1 MPTSAIKDLLKKWEA
16 VRAMV
21 LEWHPNQADVSRV
34 GDLYNNNA
42 IDYFWEILKK
52 REKQSTLDMDRPYLF
67 FFDLMKCASPKV
79 LVTGCLTPQVC
90 VKHCPNETFLANEN
104 LADTED
110 IRKKLICKYGIKK
123 EGQSL
128 QNLLNDGHCATL
140 YLKSFPIFGRCLP
153 DIRKL
158 APKDPDKPITDK
170 DDNVIRLGNDE
181 LLVDSIVNAT
191 GSLAQFLSLREMGS
205 KIFSDFKASWH
216 LLLLGLVLSM
226 VVSLIWIVLMR
237 WLAGVM
243 VWLSAVLVLGFLGFG
258 CYYSTTKYLSL
269 KNVPGSDAKLT
280 ITFDFKSYLA
290 LQDTWLAFAIT
301 TGVVFA
307 ILFLILIFLRK
318 RIVIAIALIKEASS
332 DIIQLEEGVWNAF
345 RWNWIERR
353 DGNGDTISTWCKKIN
368 VAGQAYCVF
377 CNSVLKYG
385 GEGFKAF
392 TNHSKTV
399 THIKYSKCIRHSM
412 TLSNYANSKSTDD
425 LLETDARP
433 LDIVTRKARQEVLIT
448 SFIAENSLSFN
459 VAPNLIELCEQ
470 LSRNQTALNS
480 LEMSRT
486 TACYKMK
493 YGLAKTIKENIIKT
507 LKETPFSLNL
517 DESTS
522 NAQES
527 ILAILVQFYD
537 NNQNE
542 VVVHHFA
549 SLKMESCNS
558 EAVFKAVV
566 NTIEDN
572 NIPWANLI
580 SVLMDSCNTMRGKK
594 RALKP
599 DYDQTKHPT
608 Y

>member
-1 MPTSAIKDLLKKWEA
+1 MPSKTGRINS
-16 VRAMV
+16 
-21 LEWHPNQADVSRV
+21 
-34 GDLYNNNA
+34 
-42 IDYFWEILKK
+42 
-52 REKQSTLDMDRPYLF
+52 
-67 FFDLMKCASPKV
+67 KV
-79 LVTGCLTPQVC
+79 LQKRSAKT
-90 VKHCPNETFLANEN
+90 LA
-104 LADTED
+104 
-110 IRKKLICKYGIKK
+110 
-123 EGQSL
+123 
-128 QNLLNDGHCATL
+128 
-140 YLKSFPIFGRCLP
+140 
-153 DIRKL
+153 
-158 APKDPDKPITDK
+158 
-170 DDNVIRLGNDE
+170 DNVIARESYNPVPLRVMNESDKEPLEMYEDGDYDGRKRRKKRAQEHSSETLYHKSSQVYRDDFILFRKQKHFHSSGINHFAKITDEIILYIFQMLPKPTLLQCAAVCKRWRDLSYDETLWKRYDFGKKIIKPCVLEHLMLKGITILRLAMSDIKSPVFSENF
-181 LLVDSIVNAT
+181 LRDSQWYCN
-191 GSLAQFLSLREMGS
+191 LKYL
-205 KIFSDFKASWH
+205 D
-216 LLLLGLVLSM
+216 LSM
-226 VVSLIWIVLMR
+226 VTVSPTDLASILAMCVYLKKLSVENCELNDDCCVNIAQNGELTVLNMSMCS
-237 WLAGVM
+237 G
-243 VWLSAVLVLGFLGFG
+243 
-258 CYYSTTKYLSL
+258 
-269 KNVPGSDAKLT
+269 LT
-280 ITFDFKSYLA
+280 PKGLH
-290 LQDTWLAFAIT
+290 AICT
-301 TGVVFA
+301 SCTN
-307 ILFLILIFLRK
+307 
-318 RIVIAIALIKEASS
+318 
-332 DIIQLEEGVWNAF
+332 DIIQLEEGVRNAF

-353 DGNGDTISTWCKKIN
+353 DGNGDTIGTWCKKIN

-377 CNSVLKYG
+377 CISLLKYG

-399 THIKYSKCIRHSM
+399 TRIKYSKFIRHSM
-412 TLSNYANSKSTDD
+412 TLSNYANSKNTDD
-425 LLETDARP
+425 LLENDARP

-459 VAPNLIELCEQ
+459 VAPNLIELCKQ
-470 LSRNQTALNS
+470 LSCDQTALNS

-572 NIPWANLI
+572 NMPWANLI
-580 SVLMDSCNTMRGKK
+580 SVLMDSCNTMRGNL
-594 RALKP
+594 RVLKP